1 MEQRHKNFL
10 FHNYVWVPSM
20 PDYWLFVKK
29 NPREKVTGL
38 FGEQSLRAVIYA
50 SQILAQLSSR
60 KRYGGE

>member
-1 MEQRHKNFL
+1 
-10 FHNYVWVPSM
+10 M